1 MRSEMKSRLVFID
14 DDPQELEDLRSI
26 VEADYQY
33 SPIRW
38 PAPQPL
44 QDLIGEPP
52 AIFVLDLYFPDHE
65 ATPGCIPAAQLN
77 EQAAL
82 SRQIAQRFLRL
93 YDGPPDGKRLLRDT
107 LSSIRAAYALL
118 WAQCR
123 ELRQSAENGR
133 ALLQRLQA
141 HRLYRR
147 VPVVFYSRK
156 ATVEEALRAL
166 QAGALAVIPKPDS
179 PPQGSAR
186 ESVLAQIKK
195 AQALHRSGWRARC
208 ARWLGLNVNLTMIK
222 PESGS
227 A

>member
-1 MRSEMKSRLVFID
+1 MKPRLVFFD

-26 VEADYQY
+26 VQADYQY

-38 PAPQPL
+38 PARQPIE
-44 QDLIGEPP
+44 DLIGEPP
-52 AIFVLDLYFPDHE
+52 AIFVLDLYFPDNENTPQRISPE
-65 ATPGCIPAAQLN
+65 ALAAQ
-77 EQAAL
+77 AATARDL
-82 SRQIAQRFLRL
+82 ARRFSQL
-93 YDGPPDGKRLLRDT
+93 YEAPTDAKALLRET
-107 LSSIRAAYALL
+107 FASIRAAYALL

-123 ELRQSAENGR
+123 ELRQSPENGL
-133 ALLQRLQA
+133 ALLHRLQA
-141 HRLYRR
+141 HRLYRG

-179 PPQGSAR
+179 PPQDSAR
-186 ESVLAQIKK
+186 ESVLAQLKK
-195 AQALHRSGWRARC
+195 AQALHRSAWK

-222 PESGS
+222 PESRS